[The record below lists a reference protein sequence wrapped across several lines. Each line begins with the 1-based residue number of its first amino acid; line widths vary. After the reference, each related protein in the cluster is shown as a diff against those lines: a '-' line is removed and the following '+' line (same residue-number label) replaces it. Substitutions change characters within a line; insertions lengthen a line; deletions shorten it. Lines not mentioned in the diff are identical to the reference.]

1 MATGRTTNRI
11 TFQCGCAR
19 YYRNHRD
26 ALACAKAGVECVECS
41 DLGDGSLADRVE
53 RVRLTHDAFERA
65 ANGQGGFEDEV
76 VKTLWEALP

>member
-26 ALACAKAGVECVECS
+26 ALACAKAGVECEECKA
-41 DLGDGSLADRVE
+41 DDASLPERVE

-65 ANGQGGFEDEV
+65 ANGQGGFEDTV